1 MSKKNINLRGFTLVE
16 LILSMGILSIL
27 LTMLLGVFGNIID
40 VQLESKSKSVVDQDG
55 RFIMAKF
62 AHDFQSMDK
71 ASDQIIEPAIIDIGL
86 EKDTLKI
93 KIGAIEY
100 TYDKDVSNNLQVQ
113 SSSGGNPNTLN
124 STDTEVTSISFKR
137 IGSGDSNDTIQIKF
151 SLKSK
156 IVRPSGQETR
166 DFQTTL
172 GMP

>member
-1 MSKKNINLRGFTLVE
+1 MSKKNLNFRGFTLVE

-55 RFIMAKF
+55 RFIMAKLI
-62 AHDFQSMDK
+62 HDFQAMDK
-71 ASDQIIEPAIIDIGL
+71 ASDQIIEPAVSDIGL
-86 EKDTLKI
+86 EKDTLI
-93 KIGAIEY
+93 LKIGIVEY
-100 TYDKDVSNNLQVQ
+100 TYNKDAGNNLQVQ

-124 STDTEVTSISFKR
+124 STDTEVSSVSFKR
-137 IGSGDSNDTIQIKF
+137 IGSGDSNDTIQVKF
-151 SLKSK
+151 TLKSK

-172 GMP
+172 IMP